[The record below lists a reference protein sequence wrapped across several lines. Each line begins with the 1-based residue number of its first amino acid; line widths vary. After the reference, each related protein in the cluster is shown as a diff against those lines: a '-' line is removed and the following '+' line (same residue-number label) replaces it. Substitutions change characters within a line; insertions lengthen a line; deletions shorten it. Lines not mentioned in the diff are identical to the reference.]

1 MSSPTD
7 EADSK
12 FWNEIITGIG
22 IVVVAAVSVA
32 AGNLFTQI
40 IQRRYQ
46 PTISANLVA
55 GWLDDDYF
63 EVENIQHV
71 GLFRYSIEVTDDEG
85 KEYRIIKNGRD
96 SPIIVQAIHSLEG
109 TQLGTVLDSPR
120 ARRLLRPE
128 LEAVLT
134 NVPGTFSYLT
144 AQDEQ
149 CSMNRMRRIG
159 FEYRLY
165 PDQAG
170 EHELN
175 NALVSMD
182 SAIDYAK
189 SRIAD
194 KAGRED

>member
-22 IVVVAAVSVA
+22 IVIVAAVSVA
-32 AGNLFTQI
+32 AGNLLTQI

-71 GLFRYSIEVTDDEG
+71 GLFRYSVEVTDEER
-85 KEYRIIKNGRD
+85 KEYRVIKTGHD

-109 TQLGTVLDSPR
+109 TQLGTVLDSPQ

-134 NVPGTFSYLT
+134 NVPGTYTYYLNWGLKYGS
-144 AQDEQ
+144 D
-149 CSMNRMRRIG
+149 
-159 FEYRLY
+159 F
-165 PDQAG
+165 
-170 EHELN
+170 
-175 NALVSMD
+175 
-182 SAIDYAK
+182 
-189 SRIAD
+189 
-194 KAGRED
+194 